1 MRSKFVNDVGSW
13 LAVLAAP
20 VLEPA
25 SMPPAPSSRL
35 EALPL
40 TALQA
45 GAEPEDAARR
55 PPRTEAASP
64 AIPDQFLNLA
74 GVKVLVVDDQLT
86 IRSLVRS
93 GLQQIGI
100 SDVEEAAD
108 GEAGLRQAVEKTPS
122 LIISDYNM
130 PKLDGLGLLRAV
142 RVHPPTAKTA
152 FIMLTGRADKELVQ
166 RAVQYGVNNYLVKPF
181 TVQTLK
187 DKIEAVF
194 GKLA

>member
-1 MRSKFVNDVGSW
+1 M
-13 LAVLAAP
+13 AA
-20 VLEPA
+20 
-25 SMPPAPSSRL
+25 
-35 EALPL
+35 
-40 TALQA
+40 
-45 GAEPEDAARR
+45 
-55 PPRTEAASP
+55 AAS
-64 AIPDQFLNLA
+64 L
-74 GVKVLVVDDQLT
+74 KVLVVDDQLT

-100 SDVEEAAD
+100 SDVQEAND
-108 GEAGLRQAVEKTPS
+108 GEAGLRSVVEKVPH

-142 RVHPPTAKTA
+142 RAHPPTAKTA